1 MSEIIDRRHTW
12 NEARVRIDLGLDLV
26 RRGDPER
33 GNTWALDLMQFKIG
47 IQDASQLCNNQ
58 LSIYIP
64 LLQVMYTLDL

>member
-33 GNTWALDLMQFKIG
+33 GNTWALVHVI
-47 IQDASQLCNNQ
+47 
-58 LSIYIP
+58 
-64 LLQVMYTLDL
+64 